1 MRLLLLVV
9 STLTIVFYL
18 NERQESARRADRQ
31 AQLNGGVE
39 ALQLLAEEGD
49 VDAMNRLGMH
59 AWDKH
64 GADSK
69 EAAQ

>member
-1 MRLLLLVV
+1 MPALVMQIDKPDSMV
-9 STLTIVFYL
+9 
-18 NERQESARRADRQ
+18 
-31 AQLNGGVE
+31 GVE

-49 VDAMNRLGMH
+49 VEAMNRLGMN

>member
-1 MRLLLLVV
+1 
-9 STLTIVFYL
+9 
-18 NERQESARRADRQ
+18 
-31 AQLNGGVE
+31 VE
-39 ALQLLAEEGD
+39 
-49 VDAMNRLGMH
+49 AMNRLGMH

>member
-1 MRLLLLVV
+1 MKLLLLVV
-9 STLTIVFYL
+9 STLAVVLYL
-18 NERQESARRADRQ
+18 HEWHPSARYADRQ
-31 AQLNGGVE
+31 ARLNGGVE

-49 VDAMNRLGMH
+49 VEAMNRLGMH

>member
-1 MRLLLLVV
+1 MACHAC
-9 STLTIVFYL
+9 Y
-18 NERQESARRADRQ
+18 ADRQ
-31 AQLNGGVE
+31 ARLNGGVE

-49 VDAMNRLGMH
+49 VEAMNRLGMH